1 MRVLV
6 TGASS
11 LIGQHVV
18 KLLLERRYEVTA
30 VQRGEVSIDGVSNVS
45 LDLSTCSVSDEASS
59 RLSTALE
66 GQDAVVH
73 LAAKVSVSGKWDE
86 FNALNVLGT
95 QSLINAS
102 LACQVSRF
110 VHISSPSVAH
120 AGKSLIGAEAGIA
133 NVEHA
138 RGHYARSKAMGELIA
153 LGANSEAMKVVCLRP
168 HLVWGPGDTQLVQR
182 IVDRARAGRLVL
194 VGSGQA
200 LIDTTY
206 IDNAATAIVA
216 GLDHIDSAA
225 GHSLVISN
233 GQPRTVCEI
242 LQRILVAA
250 GLPVH
255 LKKIPAAVATNAG
268 GLIESA
274 WNALNAKGDPPMTR
288 FMAEQLATAH
298 WFSQRDTTRLL
309 NWTPAISLEEGFVR
323 LAEHMRQGGQT
334 HSNRKG

>member
-18 KLLLERRYEVTA
+18 RLLLARQYEVTA
-30 VQRGEVSIDGVSNVS
+30 LQRGVLSIDGVSNVS
-45 LDLSTCSVSDEASS
+45 LDLSTCSVSDESSS
-59 RLSTALE
+59 RIREALK
-66 GQDAVVH
+66 GQDAVIH

-95 QSLINAS
+95 QSLVNAS
-102 LACQVSRF
+102 LACHVSRF

-120 AGKSLIGAEAGIA
+120 SGKSLVGADAGIA
-133 NVEHA
+133 NAKHA

-182 IVDRARAGRLVL
+182 ILDRARAGRLVL

-200 LIDTTY
+200 MIDTTY
-206 IDNAATAIVA
+206 IDNAASAIVA
-216 GLDHIDSAA
+216 GLDHIESAA

-233 GQPRTVCEI
+233 GQPRTVNEI
-242 LQRILVAA
+242 LQRMLGAA
-250 GLPVH
+250 GLPLT
-255 LKKIPAAVATNAG
+255 LKKVPAVVATNAG
-268 GLIESA
+268 GLIERV
-274 WNALNAKGDPPMTR
+274 WNTLNVKGDPPMTR

-298 WFSQRDTTRLL
+298 WFAQRDTTRLL
-309 NWTPAISLEEGFVR
+309 NWTPAISLEEGFTR
-323 LAEHMRQGGQT
+323 LAEHLQQGDDAP
-334 HSNRKG
+334 K

>member
-1 MRVLV
+1 MKVLV

-18 KLLLERRYEVTA
+18 RLLLARQDEVTA
-30 VQRGEVSIDGVSNVS
+30 VQRGTLSMDGVSNVS
-45 LDLSTCSVSDEASS
+45 LDLSTCSVSDESSS
-59 RLSTALE
+59 RLRGALE
-66 GQDAVVH
+66 GQDAVIH
-73 LAAKVSVSGKWDE
+73 LAAKVSVSGQWDD

-95 QSLINAS
+95 QSLINGS
-102 LACQVSRF
+102 LESRVSRF

-120 AGKSLIGAEAGIA
+120 SGKSLVGADAGIA
-133 NVEHA
+133 NAELA

-182 IVDRARAGRLVL
+182 IIDRARAGRLVL

-200 LIDTTY
+200 MIDTTY
-206 IDNAATAIVA
+206 IDNAASAIVA
-216 GLDHIDSAA
+216 GLDHIEHAA

-242 LQRILVAA
+242 LQRMLAAA
-250 GLPVH
+250 GLPVT
-255 LKKIPAAVATNAG
+255 LKKVPAAVATNAG

-274 WNALNAKGDPPMTR
+274 WNTLNVKGDPPMTR

-298 WFSQRDTTRLL
+298 WFAQSDTTRLL
-309 NWTPAISLEEGFVR
+309 NWTPAISLEEGFTR
-323 LAEHMRQGGQT
+323 LAKHLQLDVGT
-334 HSNRKG
+334 PK